1 MKKQLENNFAPNI
14 NQSNENLTAVVN
26 EGQIGT
32 SAQEKTFT
40 AADMWNIQRRSVTM
54 FQRRNCA

>member
-1 MKKQLENNFAPNI
+1 MKKQSENTAAPIRNL
-14 NQSNENLTAVVN
+14 STENLTALVN
-26 EGQIGT
+26 NT
-32 SAQEKTFT
+32 SATEQPKMFT